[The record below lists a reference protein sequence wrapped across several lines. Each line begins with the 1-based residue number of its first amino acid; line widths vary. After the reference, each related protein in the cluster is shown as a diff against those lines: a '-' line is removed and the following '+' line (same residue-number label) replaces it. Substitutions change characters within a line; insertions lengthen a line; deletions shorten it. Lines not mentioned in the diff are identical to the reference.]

1 MLRAIL
7 CISQAKWEMEN
18 FEILTP
24 PRSSRKSPRCH
35 VNSSQVYKNLCGA
48 GSSVSKGNFQFLYIS
63 SQLTIYLLANK
74 IFRTLKL
81 PSAIIKGYYASSH
94 FLVKKLLLAFSVL
107 NNIDQNNAYFTV
119 FTSPLVA

>member
-1 MLRAIL
+1 
-7 CISQAKWEMEN
+7 MEN

-48 GSSVSKGNFQFLYIS
+48 GFSVSKGAIEEQIKNPNFQFLYIS

-74 IFRTLKL
+74 ISRTLKL
-81 PSAIIKGYYASSH
+81 PSAIIKGYYAPSH

-107 NNIDQNNAYFTV
+107 NNIDQNKAYFTV